1 MKDKQQ
7 IKEFIAKRVAKEFK
21 DGDIVNL
28 GIGLPTMVSHYIP
41 HDVNVVFDSENGYT
55 GAGQKPEEGKEDPY
69 LIDAGGGAATI
80 RPYGCFFGSD
90 VSFGL
95 IRGGHVDYTVLGALQ
110 VDEKGNLANYMIP
123 GKMVPGMGGA
133 MDLVSGAKHVIIAME
148 HTQKGNHKILK
159 ECTLPMTGRN
169 CVSLIITEMGV
180 MKPTEHGLE
189 LLELAEDVT
198 IEEIKEATG
207 CELIIPEDLPKM
219 K

>member
-1 MKDKQQ
+1 
-7 IKEFIAKRVAKEFK
+7 
-21 DGDIVNL
+21 
-28 GIGLPTMVSHYIP
+28 
-41 HDVNVVFDSENGYT
+41 
-55 GAGQKPEEGKEDPY
+55 
-69 LIDAGGGAATI
+69 
-80 RPYGCFFGSD
+80 
-90 VSFGL
+90 
-95 IRGGHVDYTVLGALQ
+95 
-110 VDEKGNLANYMIP
+110 MIP

-159 ECTLPMTGRN
+159 ECSLPMTGRN

-198 IEEIKEATG
+198 LDEIKAATG
-207 CELIIPEDLPKM
+207 CELIVPDDLPAM